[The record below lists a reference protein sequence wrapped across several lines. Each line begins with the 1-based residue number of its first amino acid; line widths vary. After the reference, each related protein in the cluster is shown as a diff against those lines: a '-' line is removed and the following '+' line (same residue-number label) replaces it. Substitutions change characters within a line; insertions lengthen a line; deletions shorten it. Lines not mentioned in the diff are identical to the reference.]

1 MRKIR
6 HLASSE
12 FVIPVNRAAPGLVA
26 LSNQYN
32 CYLERVWGQSAENN
46 ISVNLHARFNSAD
59 MEGIEIQASLFKNKV
74 ITSNLVSAKLYVI
87 ADSGFAKTFITDV
100 TMSEVSTGIFQGT
113 VDQATLAL
121 NELSGRETYF
131 VECRFTRIRK
141 KYLKGIY
148 FNHLGVYDSVN
159 RLRHEVEFLQI
170 AKVDE

>member
-1 MRKIR
+1 LRKIR

-32 CYLERVWGQSAENN
+32 CYVERVWDQSDEQV
-46 ISVNLHARFNSAD
+46 ISVDIHARFNTST
-59 MEGIEIQASLFKNKV
+59 MNGIEIQASLFKNKI
-74 ITSNLVSAKLYVI
+74 ITSNLVSAKLYVLS
-87 ADSGFAKTFITDV
+87 DSGFTKTFITDV
-100 TMSEVSTGIFQGT
+100 TMSEVSTGIFTGT
-113 VDQATLAL
+113 VNQATLAL

-131 VECRFTRIRK
+131 IECKFSRIRK
-141 KYLKGIY
+141 KYSKGVY